1 MPHFLYLIILPFYFL
16 LHRVFPKLTITK
28 QIYFIITKGKNR
40 VLSKSELLGRLAFC
54 GYEIINETTIEDQ
67 FYFVCKKK
75 KTVSEEKSP
84 SYGPIVKLKRIGY
97 NGEPLYIYKLR
108 TMYPYS
114 EFIQGDIY
122 EKYHLDKSGKM
133 KGDYRITSW
142 GKIFRK
148 YFLDEIPQI
157 YNWLKGDLNLVGI
170 RALSEHY
177 FSLYPDDLKQKRI
190 NFKPGLI
197 PPYYA
202 DLPESFDEIVNSERE
217 YLIQKE
223 KSPILTD
230 IKYFFKASSNILL
243 GARSK

>member
-1 MPHFLYLIILPFYFL
+1 
-16 LHRVFPKLTITK
+16 
-28 QIYFIITKGKNR
+28 
-40 VLSKSELLGRLAFC
+40 
-54 GYEIINETTIEDQ
+54 
-67 FYFVCKKK
+67 
-75 KTVSEEKSP
+75 
-84 SYGPIVKLKRIGY
+84 
-97 NGEPLYIYKLR
+97 
-108 TMYPYS
+108 MYPYS

-148 YFLDEIPQI
+148 YFIDEIPQL
-157 YNWLKGDLNLVGI
+157 YNWLKGDINLVGV

-177 FSLYPDDLKQKRI
+177 FGLYPTDLQRKRVT
-190 NFKPGLI
+190 FKPGLV

-202 DLPESFDEIVNSERE
+202 DLPKSFDEIIESERR

-223 KSPILTD
+223 KSPINTD
-230 IKYFFKASSNILL
+230 LKYFSKAIRNILF